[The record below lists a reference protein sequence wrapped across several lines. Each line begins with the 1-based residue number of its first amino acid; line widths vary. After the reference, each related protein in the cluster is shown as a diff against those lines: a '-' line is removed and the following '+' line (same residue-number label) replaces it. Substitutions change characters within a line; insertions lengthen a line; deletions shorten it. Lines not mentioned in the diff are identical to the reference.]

1 MRKIP
6 ALLLVPVICCAAA
19 GAAQARPYRALVPVV
34 EETRTYSS
42 LPRDAAATP
51 DVDVGEVLIGSEVP
65 ATVDVYALTE
75 DEVADI
81 PVASIDRRVSL
92 RAVPLRPVAA
102 AWRHRRAGLVVK
114 G

>member
-6 ALLLVPVICCAAA
+6 ALLLVPVLCCAA

-34 EETRTYSS
+34 VETRTYSA

-51 DVDVGEVLIGSEVP
+51 DVDVGETLIGSEAP

-81 PVASIDRRVSL
+81 PVASIDRRI
-92 RAVPLRPVAA
+92 ALRPIPSP
-102 AWRHRRAGLVVK
+102 WRQRRAGLVVK